1 MHLEEHGP
9 NQFSVHVADGQNGGI
24 AVTVFGELDA
34 ATAPRL
40 KQVLDRSIEGEGKGE
55 VVIDLRACGFID
67 SAGIAVIATTALRLK
82 EQRRTLVM
90 RGVRDRIRR
99 ILDIAGLTSQDSIV
113 LEPTT

>member
-9 NQFSVHVADGQNGGI
+9 NHFTVHVGDGQDGGI

-40 KQVLDRSIEGEGKGE
+40 KRALASPIEGEGE
-55 VVIDLRACGFID
+55 ILIDLRACGFID

-82 EQRRTLVM
+82 EQRRTLVI
-90 RGVRDRIRR
+90 RGVRERVLR

-113 LEPTT
+113 LEPAS